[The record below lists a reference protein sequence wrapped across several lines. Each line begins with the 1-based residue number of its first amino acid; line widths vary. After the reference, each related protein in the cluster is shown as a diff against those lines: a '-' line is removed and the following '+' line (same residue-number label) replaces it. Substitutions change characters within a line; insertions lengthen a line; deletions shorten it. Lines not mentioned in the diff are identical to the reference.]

1 MWPGGVIGNGYG
13 VGLATERS
21 RVRSPAGPLS
31 GNNFGQ
37 VVNTRVPRVTKQ
49 YNLVPYRSRVVIKGC
64 YKFVTLGSS
73 C

>member
-1 MWPGGVIGNGYG
+1 VWPGGVIGNGYG

-21 RVRSPAGPLS
+21 RVRSPAVALS

-49 YNLVPYRSRVVIKGC
+49 YNLVPAGQGLSC
-64 YKFVTLGSS
+64 YKFVTSGSS